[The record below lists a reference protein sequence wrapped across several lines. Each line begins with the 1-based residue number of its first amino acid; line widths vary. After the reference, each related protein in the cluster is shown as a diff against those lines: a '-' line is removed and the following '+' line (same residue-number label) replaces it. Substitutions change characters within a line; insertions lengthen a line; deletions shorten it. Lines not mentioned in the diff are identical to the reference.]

1 TEWIPEGR
9 RLRALSFW
17 ARDHYVLGYEYPIEG
32 TPCAAVIEERQLIHV
47 PEQLL
52 ELFPDDP
59 DLAPLDA
66 HSYMG
71 VPLVDEDGRM
81 LGHLAVMDDAPMP
94 ANTRATAIFRI
105 FAGRA
110 SAELR
115 RMRRERALKERERK
129 LALLIGNA
137 MDAILELDGDLR
149 VVGTNPAARQIFE
162 VSDSASPAELRQL
175 LTAESRGK
183 LAYLAAELGRLP
195 QGQQSLWIPDG
206 LEAIAQESKRRFP
219 AEATLSRFEIESHPH
234 FVLILRN

>member
-1 TEWIPEGR
+1 RRGVFESPLLVALCQGARVWYFVWHYLVKARKLCDGAIVGSPYGFGDRETGIDPDRRHDARRRLRAENTRTSMSPDDFQAEAAALQAIVEGTASETGAAFFDALVKNLAMALGTRCAWVTEWIPEGR

-81 LGHLAVMDDAPMP
+81 LGHLAVMDDAP
-94 ANTRATAIFRI
+94 
-105 FAGRA
+105 
-110 SAELR
+110 
-115 RMRRERALKERERK
+115 
-129 LALLIGNA
+129 
-137 MDAILELDGDLR
+137 
-149 VVGTNPAARQIFE
+149 
-162 VSDSASPAELRQL
+162 
-175 LTAESRGK
+175 
-183 LAYLAAELGRLP
+183 
-195 QGQQSLWIPDG
+195 
-206 LEAIAQESKRRFP
+206 
-219 AEATLSRFEIESHPH
+219 
-234 FVLILRN
+234 